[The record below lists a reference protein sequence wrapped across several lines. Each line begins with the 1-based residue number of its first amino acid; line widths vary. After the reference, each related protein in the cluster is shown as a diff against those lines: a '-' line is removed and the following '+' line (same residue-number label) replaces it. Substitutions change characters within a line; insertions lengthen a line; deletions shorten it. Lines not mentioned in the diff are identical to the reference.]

1 MTAPQKQLILDR
13 GFLGS
18 YEKSIAGKVNAT
30 LEKLIKDPT
39 TNGLHVEPI
48 QNCAD
53 DRVRTARVTSSTDS
67 CSSTWARCGCSTACT
82 RTTTHTRWRPRPTR
96 G

>member
-53 DRVRTARVTSSTDS
+53 DRVRTARVDQFYRLVLFDLGSL
-67 CSSTWARCGCSTACT
+67 WLLYGVYA
-82 RTTTHTRWRPRPTR
+82 
-96 G
+96 